1 LAKANRHNER
11 KKKAKSG
18 MQQTQSI
25 KEFENLERN
34 SFERVTLTAH
44 CEVMLVKFGEQKF
57 QSVANS

>member
-1 LAKANRHNER
+1 LAQANRHNER
-11 KKKAKSG
+11 KKKTAKSG

-44 CEVMLVKFGEQKF
+44 CTVMLVKFGE
-57 QSVANS
+57 